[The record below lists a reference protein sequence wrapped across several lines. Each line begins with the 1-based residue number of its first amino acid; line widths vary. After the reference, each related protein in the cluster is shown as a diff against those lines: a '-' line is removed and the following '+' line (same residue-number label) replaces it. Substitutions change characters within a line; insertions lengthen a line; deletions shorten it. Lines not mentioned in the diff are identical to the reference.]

1 RRSATEGVLR
11 EVGAEILGVA
21 VTDPKAD
28 FFTHGGGS
36 LTAAQ
41 LVARIRTR
49 HPQVSVNDL
58 YVHPRLGA
66 LAARLDRLGAS
77 PPRRREVV
85 PPPRR
90 AALAQALLMVP
101 MLGLVGLRW
110 ASVTAAL
117 STVAAVAVPCAPT
130 LPSLALVLG
139 SLLSTQ

>member
-58 YVHPRLGA
+58 YLHPTLKA
-66 LAARLDRLGAS
+66 LAARLDALGATTTV
-77 PPRRREVV
+77 RREVA
-85 PPPRR
+85 PTPRR
-90 AALAQALLMVP
+90 AALAQALLTVP
-101 MLGLVGLRW
+101 ML
-110 ASVTAAL
+110 AL
-117 STVAAVAVPCAPT
+117 
-130 LPSLALVLG
+130 
-139 SLLSTQ
+139 